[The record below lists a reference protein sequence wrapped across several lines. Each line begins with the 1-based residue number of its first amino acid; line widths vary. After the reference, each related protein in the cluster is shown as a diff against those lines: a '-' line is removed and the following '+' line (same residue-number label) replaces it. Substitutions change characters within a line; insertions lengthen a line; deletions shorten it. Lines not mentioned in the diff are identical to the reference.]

1 MKGRIEIRP
10 VRVDD
15 LREIFLLGLQFLE
28 NRETPFMPAWNES
41 NLADVIARDLEL
53 SLVAVSK
60 KRVAGFLIASLD
72 ETGGNRTA
80 AIQWLCVDQ
89 PKYAGITPDL
99 LNAFTATLSGRN
111 IGKIII
117 ALPESN
123 SELIECYRNFGFTD
137 SKRFIIMENFLPKNT

>member
-10 VRVDD
+10 VRIDD
-15 LREIFLLGLQFLE
+15 LREIYILGHEFMDDQGSPFL
-28 NRETPFMPAWNES
+28 PAWNES

-60 KRVAGFLIASLD
+60 KRVTGFLIASID
-72 ETGGNRTA
+72 ETGGIRTA
-80 AIQWLCVDQ
+80 AIRWLCADQ
-89 PKYAGITPDL
+89 SKHAGTTTGL
-99 LNAFTATLSGRN
+99 LEAFTATLSGRN
-111 IGKIII
+111 IEKIII

-123 SELIECYRNFGFTD
+123 SELIEYYRNFGFTD